1 MSKPKFKITVCIILK
16 LIVTIIFAK
25 CAYDIFLLYKSNV
38 YILFSKAQIFNI
50 QLTKQRLPLTSSE
63 ITLSALYL
71 YIPAVIIYLIFYLI
85 INDFQ
90 KGYRHTLERATN
102 YNRYT
107 QKRAA
112 KKQTEQIIYN
122 DEKHE
127 NAPDIYIEKQDG
139 SNG

>member
-1 MSKPKFKITVCIILK
+1 MSKPKLKITICIVLK
-16 LIVTIIFAK
+16 LIVTIAFAK
-25 CAYDIFLLYKSNV
+25 CVYDVFLLYKSNV
-38 YILFSKAQIFNI
+38 YILFSKDQIFKI
-50 QLTKQRLPLTSSE
+50 QLTKQSLPLTNSE

-90 KGYRHTLERATN
+90 KGYRNTLERTAN

-107 QKRAA
+107 QKRTA
-112 KKQTEQIIYN
+112 KKQIEQIIYN

>member
-1 MSKPKFKITVCIILK
+1 MSKPKLKITICIVLK
-16 LIVTIIFAK
+16 LIVTIAFAK
-25 CAYDIFLLYKSNV
+25 CVYDVFLIYKSNV
-38 YILFSKAQIFNI
+38 YILFSKDQIFKI
-50 QLTKQRLPLTSSE
+50 QLTKQSLPLTNSE

-90 KGYRHTLERATN
+90 KGYRNTLERTAN

-107 QKRAA
+107 QKRTA
-112 KKQTEQIIYN
+112 KKQIEQIIYN